1 MAGELL
7 DEVDKFAALLR
18 RGNSTK
24 VRVGPT
30 KTTAA
35 ALTAKYFGQRRP
47 ELVSVLGEAVQIIE
61 LDGAWQRLLRVAHEN
76 QQSRATYDRALQEI
90 RQRLME
96 VTLAAL
102 TKTVSATKPDVL
114 VLSDEETRL
123 LQTLERTVVPAAE
136 SYRQGMADL
145 AQKSRPSYRG
155 TATEFRECLR
165 EVVDHLAPDQNVM
178 AEPGFKLEQNQTRP
192 TTKQKVSF
200 ILRSRRRNDSQ
211 REATTKS
218 MDVIDEI
225 SGALARAVQ
234 NRASVATHVPQ
245 TAQEVRRI
253 KRYVDVVL
261 FDLLEI
267 T

>member
-7 DEVDKFAALLR
+7 DDVDEFAALLR
-18 RGNSTK
+18 RGKSTT

-30 KTTAA
+30 KGTAVLLTTR
-35 ALTAKYFGQRRP
+35 YFGQRRP
-47 ELVSVLGEAVQIIE
+47 ELVAALGETAQLLE
-61 LDGAWQRLLRVAHEN
+61 LDTAWQHLLRIAHEN
-76 QQSRATYDRALQEI
+76 QRSRASYEKALQEV

-102 TKTVSATKPDVL
+102 TKTASANKPDLL
-114 VLSDEETRL
+114 VLSQEETRL
-123 LQTLERTVVPAAE
+123 LQTLERAVPPAAE
-136 SYRQGMADL
+136 SYKQGMADL
-145 AQKSRPSYRG
+145 AQKSRASYRG

-165 EVVDHLAPDQNVM
+165 EVVDHLAPDQTVM
-178 AEPGFKLEQNQTRP
+178 AEQGFKLEPNQTRP
-192 TTKQKVSF
+192 TTKQKVGF
-200 ILRSRRRNDSQ
+200 VLRSRRRNDTQ
-211 REATTKS
+211 REATTRS
-218 MDVIDEI
+218 LDLIDEM
-225 SGALARAVQ
+225 SGALTRAIQ

-245 TAQEVRRI
+245 TAQEVRQI